1 MNALLAS
8 CAVIKKNEQQ
18 EVEPPSIGAA
28 IGLLLPEFNEFLA
41 VTIEPTSVHH
51 GGAVDAETLKEAG
64 ITVLKSVTTEHGTRH
79 RIETDCGRVLWT
91 YDLEGYAVSRLSRAI
106 ARERADLERLSEQQA
121 LAESLPFQSKGEL
134 YGFIKASV
142 KAGEMTVKAAAIKYH
157 IPRSTLQRHL
167 AKL

>member
-1 MNALLAS
+1 MNV
-8 CAVIKKNEQQ
+8 VIEKDQQ
-18 EVEPPSIGAA
+18 EVEPPSVAPA
-28 IGLLLPEFNEFLA
+28 IGLLLPEFNEFLSA
-41 VTIEPTSVHH
+41 TIEPTSVHH
-51 GGAVDAETLKEAG
+51 GGAVDAETLREAG

-121 LAESLPFQSKGEL
+121 LADSLPFQSKGDL

-142 KAGEMTVKAAAIKYH
+142 KAGEMTIKAAAVRYR